1 MSSRTWCEWYTGTIF
16 TVSLEPFPAG
26 HHTFREW
33 LDGTLIET
41 SRAVWFGAKRQPPG
55 VSFELFQFK
64 FLPKGNGS
72 WWNCFRNC
80 RFSHRSVTVSSKSPN
95 ELNHASTRLP
105 LSRLGNN
112 FLKESPQDGPYRS
125 MQRNIPI
132 KAFCWSPFIDAAQ
145 GCKCIAEVNF
155 PSSCSISLG
164 IKMQDFCLIL
174 LHWTD
179 QRTLV
184 PCVLAH
190 STYPI
195 AAWEPVMA
203 NQFSQSPCLRYSG
216 RSIFSRFSFLRQTY
230 PPPHSYRSSVP
241 KKKDNTTNPRGR
253 DIVSPGV
260 WRV

>member
-1 MSSRTWCEWYTGTIF
+1 MSSRTWREWYTGNDFYRF
-16 TVSLEPFPAG
+16 TRTYSSAG

-33 LDGTLIET
+33 LAGTLIET

-155 PSSCSISLG
+155 PSSCPISLW
-164 IKMQDFCLIL
+164 IKNARFLPYSAPLNRPKDSRLSCLCPTIL
-174 LHWTD
+174 PRCFLGASNGESI
-179 QRTLV
+179 Q
-184 PCVLAH
+184 
-190 STYPI
+190 PI
-195 AAWEPVMA
+195 P
-203 NQFSQSPCLRYSG
+203 LSG
-216 RSIFSRFSFLRQTY
+216 ALRQKHIFPIFFSSANL
-230 PPPHSYRSSVP
+230 PPTPFLP
-241 KKKDNTTNPRGR
+241 KLRAEKKG
-253 DIVSPGV
+253 
-260 WRV
+260 